1 LKGKILSLLSFAAGK
16 FLPVFLKGFVPS
28 YKHFGQIIHLKHNGF
43 EIVETE
49 ESNANSIK
57 ENFQYYLNK
66 PQDFFSRIQN
76 HFMANYRRNLKK
88 SIEKSPC
95 FVNTALSVSQLQD
108 HFLPKLLEK
117 ITNSNT
123 CEMDGK
129 NQCGNNKKFN
139 KYSVKLI
146 KAEFCTEVSI
156 TICCQNI
163 DYIIRAIL
171 HLNSNEEY
179 AGSIQQENFGAKT
192 FTFSILNSKLTDQ
205 KHALKIEEVKINFV
219 SHFVATQSYNI
230 KFSVDELIITETKLK
245 KYKIFN
251 MQIDLLYLYAIF
263 YCNTFRKMKS
273 GEFNDKCSDLEYKLS
288 ELNKLWAS
296 EMKNEMYSEEELK
309 GVFHSYLEKYGKI
322 AKY

>member
-1 LKGKILSLLSFAAGK
+1 
-16 FLPVFLKGFVPS
+16 
-28 YKHFGQIIHLKHNGF
+28 
-43 EIVETE
+43 
-49 ESNANSIK
+49 
-57 ENFQYYLNK
+57 
-66 PQDFFSRIQN
+66 
-76 HFMANYRRNLKK
+76 
-88 SIEKSPC
+88 
-95 FVNTALSVSQLQD
+95 
-108 HFLPKLLEK
+108 
-117 ITNSNT
+117 
-123 CEMDGK
+123 
-129 NQCGNNKKFN
+129 
-139 KYSVKLI
+139 
-146 KAEFCTEVSI
+146 
-156 TICCQNI
+156 
-163 DYIIRAIL
+163 
-171 HLNSNEEY
+171 LNSNEEY